1 MSWCR
6 TPKLGGYHRAGVECR
21 PSSDQSDAEAAGT
34 PGMPRVMRQ
43 GLPLQQAFAQA
54 TWEGEGSRE
63 CGIENAVSTRER
75 EKDGGKLTV
84 EGAAGAA
91 NTEAPSALGESP
103 SEVMCQHGMADVRSE
118 QGLCRARRQPP
129 RMAPRVD

>member
-1 MSWCR
+1 MSRCR
-6 TPKLGGYHRAGVECR
+6 TPKLGGYHRVGVECK
-21 PSSDQSDAEAAGT
+21 PSSDQSDAEEAGT

-54 TWEGEGSRE
+54 TWDGEGSWE

-75 EKDGGKLTV
+75 EKNGGKLTV

-91 NTEAPSALGESP
+91 NTEPPVLWGNHPVRLCASTGWLMLGL
-103 SEVMCQHGMADVRSE
+103 E
-118 QGLCRARRQPP
+118 QGLCRARR
-129 RMAPRVD
+129 